1 MSALR
6 APLQRKGIMF
16 KILTLNNIAVEG
28 LRHLPR
34 ERYEVAS
41 EIAHPDAI
49 LLRSH
54 NMHDMDIPDTVAA
67 VGRAGAG
74 TNNIP
79 IDAMSARGV
88 PVFNAPGANANAV
101 KELAIAGMLIGAR
114 NLCNARE
121 YVSSLT
127 ETGVALNKAVEAGKK
142 QFVGFELPGKTLGVI
157 GLGAIGVEVANA
169 AFDLGM
175 KVVGFDPKITVRN
188 AWQLSSGV
196 EQEETLDQLFQHADF
211 VTVHVPLID
220 ATRNIVNAARLA
232 IMNDNSVLIN
242 FARGGVVDDAAAIA
256 ALDGGKLHA
265 FITDFPTPELI
276 AHPKVV
282 ALPHLG
288 ASTSE
293 AEENCAIMVAEN
305 IKDYLENGNIRHSVN
320 FPEARLPRLDAW
332 RLTIAN
338 ANVPNMVGQISTDL
352 ANAGL
357 NIEDLLNKSV
367 GDLAYTIIDVNE
379 EPTAALLAEIRAID
393 GVLTLR
399 NLGKPVT

>member
-1 MSALR
+1 MY
-6 APLQRKGIMF
+6 KV
-16 KILTLNNIAVEG
+16 LTLNNIAVAG

-49 LLRSH
+49 ILRSY
-54 NMHDMDIPDTVAA
+54 NMHDMDIPDTVVAI
-67 VGRAGAG
+67 GRAGAG

-79 IDAMSARGV
+79 VEAMAARGV

-101 KELAIAGMLIGAR
+101 KELAIAGLLLSAR
-114 NLCNARE
+114 NLCDARE
-121 YVSSLT
+121 YVKDLK
-127 ETGVALNKAVEAGKK
+127 ETGEALNKAVEAGKK

-157 GLGAIGVEVANA
+157 GLGAIGVEVANVA
-169 AFDLGM
+169 LDLGM
-175 KVVGFDPKITVRN
+175 KVIGYDPAITVRS

-196 EQEETLDQLFQHADF
+196 EQAETLDQLFQHADA

-220 ATRNIVNAARLA
+220 ATRKLVNHDRIAL
-232 IMNDNSVLIN
+232 MNKGGTIIN
-242 FARGGVVDDAAAIA
+242 FARNGVVDNAAALE
-256 ALDGGKLHA
+256 ALDSDHLHA
-265 FITDFPTPELI
+265 YVSDFPTAELI
-276 AHPKVV
+276 AHPKVI

-305 IKDYLENGNIRHSVN
+305 VKDYLENGNIRFSVN
-320 FPEARLPRLDAW
+320 FPECRLGRMDAY
-332 RLTIAN
+332 RITIAN
-338 ANVPNMVGQISTDL
+338 ANVPNMVGQISTCLGD
-352 ANAGL
+352 AGL

-367 GDLAYTIIDVNE
+367 GNLAYTIVDVNE
-379 EPTAALLAEIRAID
+379 PVSDEIESRLRAID

>member
-1 MSALR
+1 
-6 APLQRKGIMF
+6 MF
-16 KILTLNNIAVEG
+16 KILTLNNIAVAG

-34 ERYEVAS
+34 DRYEVAS
-41 EIAHPDAI
+41 EITHPDAV
-49 LLRSH
+49 LLRSQ
-54 NMHDMDIPDTVAA
+54 NMHEMEIPSTVAA
-67 VGRAGAG
+67 IGRAGAG

-114 NLCNARE
+114 NLCAASD
-121 YVSSLT
+121 YVAAL
-127 ETGVALNKAVEAGKK
+127 EQTGDALNKAVEAGKK

-169 AFDLGM
+169 ALALGM
-175 KVVGFDPKITVRN
+175 KVIGFDPAITVQN

-196 EQEETLDQLFQHADF
+196 EHAETLDQLFQHADF
-211 VTVHVPLID
+211 VTLHVPLMD
-220 ATRNIVNAARLA
+220 ATRNIVNKDRVAL
-232 IMNDNSVLIN
+232 MKNGSVLVN
-242 FARGGVVDDAAAIA
+242 FARGGVVDDKAVIA
-256 ALDGGKLHA
+256 ALDSGKLHS
-265 FITDFPTPELI
+265 FVTDFPTPELI
-276 AHPKVV
+276 AHPNVV

-288 ASTSE
+288 ASTAE

-305 IKDYLENGNIRHSVN
+305 VKDYLENGNIRFSVN
-320 FPEARLPRLDAW
+320 FPEARLARLDAW
-332 RLTIAN
+332 RITLAN
-338 ANVPNMVGQISTDL
+338 ANVPNMVGQVSTCL

-367 GDLAYTIIDVNE
+367 GEFAYTIVDVDK
-379 EPTAALLAEIRAID
+379 EPSQELLDKIRSIE

-399 NLGKPVT
+399 NLGKPV

>member
-1 MSALR
+1 MY
-6 APLQRKGIMF
+6 KV
-16 KILTLNNIAVEG
+16 LTLNNIAVEG

-54 NMHDMDIPDTVAA
+54 NMHDMDIPDTVVA

-79 IDAMSARGV
+79 CDALAHRGI

-101 KELAIAGMLIGAR
+101 KELAIAGMLLGAR
-114 NLCNARE
+114 NLCDARE
-121 YVSSLT
+121 YVKTLT
-127 ETGVALNKAVEAGKK
+127 ETGPDLKKAVEAGKK

-157 GLGAIGVEVANA
+157 GLGAIGVAVANA
-169 AFDLGM
+169 ALDLGM
-175 KVVGFDPKITVRN
+175 RVVGYDPAITVRN

-196 EQEETLDQLFQHADF
+196 EQEDTLDELFQHADF
-211 VTVHVPLID
+211 VTCHVPLID
-220 ATRNIVNAARLA
+220 ATRGMVNADRIAL
-232 IMNDNSVLIN
+232 MNAGSVLIN
-242 FARGGVVDDAAAIA
+242 FARGGVVNDEAAIA
-256 ALDGGKLHA
+256 ALDSGKLHA

-305 IKDYLENGNIRHSVN
+305 VKDYLENGNIRFSVN
-320 FPEARLPRLDAW
+320 YPEARLPRLDAW
-332 RLTIAN
+332 RITVAN
-338 ANVPNMVGQISTDL
+338 ANVPNMVGQISTCIAD
-352 ANAGL
+352 AGL
-357 NIEDLLNKSV
+357 NIEDLLNKSI
-367 GDLAYTIIDVNE
+367 GDLAYTIVDVNG
-379 EPTAALLAEIRAID
+379 EPTAELLAALGEIK
-393 GVLTLR
+393 GVLALR

>member
-1 MSALR
+1 
-6 APLQRKGIMF
+6 MF
-16 KILTLNNIAVEG
+16 KVLTLDNIAVEG
-28 LRHLPR
+28 LRRLPR
-34 ERYEVAS
+34 SRYEVAS

-54 NMHDMDIPDTVAA
+54 NMHKMEIPSTVAA
-67 VGRAGAG
+67 IGRAGAG

-101 KELAIAGMLIGAR
+101 KELTIAGMLIGAR
-114 NLCNARE
+114 NLCQGAQ
-121 YVSSLT
+121 YVASLE
-127 ETGVALNKAVEAGKK
+127 ETGDALNKAVEAGKK

-169 AFDLGM
+169 AFALGM
-175 KVVGFDPKITVRN
+175 KVVGYDPAMTVQN

-196 EQEETLDQLFQHADF
+196 EQAETLDQLFRHADF
-211 VTVHVPLID
+211 VSIHVPLID
-220 ATRNIVNAARLA
+220 ATRNIVNADRLA
-232 IMNDNSVLIN
+232 LMNNGGVLVN
-242 FARGGVVDDAAAIA
+242 FARGGIVDDAAAIA
-256 ALDGGKLHA
+256 ALDSGKLHS
-265 FITDFPTPELI
+265 FVTDFPTPELI
-276 AHPKVV
+276 AHPKAV

-288 ASTSE
+288 ASTAE

-305 IKDYLENGNIRHSVN
+305 VKDYLENGNIRFSVN
-320 FPEARLPRLDAW
+320 FPEARVPRLNAW
-332 RLTIAN
+332 RITLAN
-338 ANVPNMVGQISTDL
+338 ANVPNMVGQVSTCI

-367 GDLAYTIIDVNE
+367 GEFAYTIVDVNG
-379 EPTAALLAEIRAID
+379 EPSKELLEAIGSID

-399 NLGKPVT
+399 NLGKPV

>member
-1 MSALR
+1 
-6 APLQRKGIMF
+6 MF
-16 KILTLNNIAVEG
+16 KVLTLNNIAVEG
-28 LRHLPR
+28 LRRLPR

-41 EIAHPDAI
+41 EIAHPDAV

-67 VGRAGAG
+67 IGRAGAG

-121 YVSSLT
+121 YVSSLS
-127 ETGVALNKAVEAGKK
+127 ETGSALNKAVEAGKK
-142 QFVGFELPGKTLGVI
+142 QFVGFELPGKALGVV

-169 AFDLGM
+169 ALDLGM
-175 KVVGFDPKITVRN
+175 KVDGFDPSITVRN

-196 EQEETLDQLFQHADF
+196 QQEETLDQLFQHADF
-211 VTVHVPLID
+211 VTVHVPLMD
-220 ATRNIVNAARLA
+220 ATRNMVNADRLA
-232 IMNDNSVLIN
+232 LMNDNSVLIN
-242 FARGGVVDDAAAIA
+242 FARGGVVDDAAALA
-256 ALDGGKLHA
+256 ALDSGKLHA
-265 FITDFPTPELI
+265 YVTDFPTPELI

-305 IKDYLENGNIRHSVN
+305 VKDYLENGNIRHSVN

-332 RLTIAN
+332 RITVAN

-367 GDLAYTIIDVNE
+367 GDFAYTIVDVNK
-379 EPTAALLAEIRAID
+379 EPTAELLAEIGGIE

>member
-1 MSALR
+1 
-6 APLQRKGIMF
+6 MF

-28 LRHLPR
+28 LRRLPR

-67 VGRAGAG
+67 IGRAGAG

-79 IDAMSARGV
+79 IDAMSARGI

-114 NLCNARE
+114 NLCAASD
-121 YVSSLT
+121 YVAALE
-127 ETGVALNKAVEAGKK
+127 ETGDALNKAVEAGKK
-142 QFVGFELPGKTLGVI
+142 QFVGFELPGRTLGVL

-169 AFDLGM
+169 ALALGM
-175 KVVGFDPKITVRN
+175 KVVGFDPAITVRN

-196 EQEETLDQLFQHADF
+196 HQAETLDELFQRADF
-211 VTVHVPLID
+211 VTLHVPLID
-220 ATRNIVNAARLA
+220 ATRNIVNADRLGL
-232 IMNDNSVLIN
+232 MNDHGVLIN
-242 FARGGVVDDAAAIA
+242 FARGGVVDNAAAID
-256 ALDGGKLHA
+256 ALNSGKLHA
-265 FITDFPTPELI
+265 FVSDFPTPELI

-288 ASTSE
+288 ASTAE
-293 AEENCAIMVAEN
+293 AEQNCAIMVAEN
-305 IKDYLENGNIRHSVN
+305 VRDYLENGNIRFSVN
-320 FPEARLPRLDAW
+320 FPVARLPRLDAW
-332 RLTIAN
+332 RITLAN
-338 ANVPNMVGQISTDL
+338 ANVPNMVGQVSTSL

-357 NIEDLLNKSV
+357 NIEDLLNKSI
-367 GDLAYTIIDVNE
+367 GELAYTIVDVNS
-379 EPTAALLAEIRAID
+379 EPPQAVLDEIAVIE

-399 NLGKPVT
+399 NLGKPV

>member
-1 MSALR
+1 MY
-6 APLQRKGIMF
+6 

-49 LLRSH
+49 LVRSYK
-54 NMHDMDIPDTVAA
+54 MHDMEIPDTVAA
-67 VGRAGAG
+67 IGRAGAG

-79 IDAMSARGV
+79 IEAMSARGV

-101 KELAIAGMLIGAR
+101 KELAIAGMLMGAR

-121 YVSSLT
+121 YVKELT
-127 ETGVALNKAVEAGKK
+127 ETGDALNKAVEAGKK

-169 AFDLGM
+169 ALELGM
-175 KVVGFDPKITVRN
+175 KVVGYDPSITVRN

-211 VTVHVPLID
+211 VTVHVPLLDSTQNLID
-220 ATRNIVNAARLA
+220 GKRIAL
-232 IMNDNSVLIN
+232 MNDGGVLIN
-242 FARGGVVDDAAAIA
+242 FARGGIVDDDAALA
-256 ALDGGKLHA
+256 ALDSGKLKA
-265 FITDFPTPELI
+265 YITDFPKPELI

-305 IKDYLENGNIRHSVN
+305 VKDYLENGNVRFSVN
-320 FPEARLPRLDAW
+320 FPAARMPRLDAW
-332 RLTIAN
+332 RITIAN

-367 GDLAYTIIDVNE
+367 GEFAYTIIDVNA
-379 EPTAALLAEIRAID
+379 EPSPELLAEIRAID
-393 GVLTLR
+393 GVLRLR

>member
-1 MSALR
+1 
-6 APLQRKGIMF
+6 MF
-16 KILTLNNIAVEG
+16 KVLTLNNIAVEG
-28 LRHLPR
+28 LRRLPR
-34 ERYEVAS
+34 ERYEAAS

-54 NMHDMDIPDTVAA
+54 NMHNMDIPDTVAA

-127 ETGVALNKAVEAGKK
+127 ETEPALNKAVEAGKK

-169 AFDLGM
+169 ALELGM

-196 EQEETLDQLFQHADF
+196 EQEETLDQLFQHADY

-220 ATRNIVNAARLA
+220 ATRNLINADRLA
-232 IMNDNSVLIN
+232 LMNDNSVLIN
-242 FARGGVVDDAAAIA
+242 FARGGIVDDAAAVA
-256 ALDGGKLHA
+256 ALDSGKLHA

-305 IKDYLENGNIRHSVN
+305 VKDYLENGNIRHSVN

-367 GDLAYTIIDVNE
+367 GGFAYTIIDVNE
-379 EPTAALLAEIRAID
+379 EPTAELLAEIRAIE

>member
-1 MSALR
+1 
-6 APLQRKGIMF
+6 MF

-28 LRHLPR
+28 LRRLPR

-54 NMHDMDIPDTVAA
+54 NMHDMDIPETVAA

-79 IDAMSARGV
+79 CDALAHRGV

-101 KELAIAGMLIGAR
+101 KELVIGGMLMGAR
-114 NLCNARE
+114 NLANARE
-121 YVSSLT
+121 YVKTLT
-127 ETGVALNKAVEAGKK
+127 ETGDDLKKAVEAGKK
-142 QFVGFELPGKTLGVI
+142 QFVGFELPGKTIGVI

-169 AFDLGM
+169 ALALGM
-175 KVVGFDPKITVRN
+175 KVVGFDPAITVTN

-211 VTVHVPLID
+211 VTCHVPLLD
-220 ATRNIVNAARLA
+220 ATRSMVTADRLA
-232 IMNDNSVLIN
+232 LMNNGGVLIN
-242 FARGGVVDDAAAIA
+242 FARGGVVDDAAALA
-256 ALDGGKLHA
+256 ALDSGKLHA
-265 FITDFPTPELI
+265 FVTDFPTPELI

-288 ASTSE
+288 ASTGE

-305 IKDYLENGNIRHSVN
+305 IKDYLENGNIRYSVN
-320 FPEARLPRLDAW
+320 YPHARMPRLDAW
-332 RLTIAN
+332 RITVAN
-338 ANVPNMVGQISTDL
+338 RNVPNMVGQISTRIAD
-352 ANAGL
+352 AGL
-357 NIEDLLNKSV
+357 NIEDLLNKST
-367 GDLAYTIIDVNE
+367 GDLAYTIVDVNG
-379 EPTAALLAEIRAID
+379 EPSDELLGALRSID
-393 GVLTLR
+393 GVLALR